1 MKAEG
6 QCYCTLTDGGTNEM
20 CLRCLIVS
28 LLSST
33 VEPSRRKYQDMRR
46 RVRMRL
52 RVVNK
57 GTMYKGERTSLSRY
71 EPIVE

>member
-1 MKAEG
+1 
-6 QCYCTLTDGGTNEM
+6 M